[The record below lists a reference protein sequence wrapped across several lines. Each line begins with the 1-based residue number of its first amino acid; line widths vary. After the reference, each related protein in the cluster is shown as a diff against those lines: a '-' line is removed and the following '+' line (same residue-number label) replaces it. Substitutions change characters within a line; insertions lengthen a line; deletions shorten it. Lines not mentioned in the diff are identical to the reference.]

1 MTIEDLSPIEDR
13 DGWIGGIESIVID
26 GRRWYFG
33 FDYSSD
39 LVLSPLIDDETT
51 MAQFASRHMSQRDG
65 DHDVAYWRELV
76 ADSVNLSDLTE
87 DAEDR
92 EYTSER
98 LAAQRLTPSD
108 YLSYLL
114 GAAAGWPDAPFEDE
128 EFRAGL
134 RALQIDDDEADYDFI
149 DVALDALGSS
159 DSAKA
164 DAGRLLMARFI
175 DAFLDNA
182 PGNWAVVFSALRA

>member
-1 MTIEDLSPIEDR
+1 VTIEDLSPIEDR

-26 GRRWYFG
+26 GRRWYFS

-39 LVLSPLIDDETT
+39 LVLSPLIDDEAT